1 MQPIDIPRIK
11 KAADYVRYLSL
22 ECIEKAKS
30 GHPGLPLGCAE
41 LGVVLYRY
49 VLSHTPADPSWLN
62 RDRFV
67 LSAGHGSMLL
77 YSLLYLTGY
86 PLTLDDL
93 KRFRQRGS
101 RTPGHPEFNIGHG
114 VETTTGPLGQGFAN
128 AVGMAIEGKILAR
141 RFNETGFP
149 LFDYTVFTLTG
160 DGCNMEG
167 LSYEA
172 ASLAGH
178 LGLDN
183 LVAIYDANRISIDGS
198 TDITFSEDVA
208 KRYEALGWQVEQCD
222 IRDIKNG
229 KSLQSLFRTCMNL
242 KRQRGKPKMLIVKT
256 TIGEGLDKKRDS
268 NAIHGAPAGIDEI
281 VYFVQHSQVKSLF
294 EAKYG
299 SAEVN
304 DPEKLT
310 AIIKQRTDTKG
321 KPDDQWEA
329 LLDSPQDT
337 AFMRAELEGWRS
349 AYGKWN
355 NLLEKHKETFPE
367 KHAQLEKYLNFSLP
381 DSLKEK
387 LLLYRVKKP
396 EKIATRSVAGK
407 VLNMCAQEFPQ
418 MVGGSADLAE
428 STYGNIKSEG
438 ETTIP
443 YMENGRFLNRN
454 IAYGVREHAMGSV
467 GNGLALGRRLI
478 PFSATFFTFFD
489 YMKPSVRLAAMMK
502 LNHLFIF
509 SHDSIYVG
517 EDGPTHQPIEHLNA
531 LRLIPDI
538 LTFRPANDME
548 TAFAFLF
555 FLEKIGKQDG
565 PVCIVT
571 SRQKLSAKV
580 FGRDGDRP
588 ALYEEFKN
596 GAYVFYETER
606 DKAPDV
612 TIAASGSEVAL
623 AYEAAGRLEEE
634 KKVRVR
640 LISIPCLEL
649 LAAAKPPFQERLW
662 GERDKPLVLIEAA
675 SHRGVNA
682 WYDRNLLTL
691 DIQSFGI
698 SAPGKVV
705 GDHFGFTVDR
715 VCQKIKEIL

>member
-1 MQPIDIPRIK
+1 MYPIDISGIK
-11 KAADYVRYLSL
+11 RAADYVRYLSL

-41 LGVVLYRY
+41 LGVLLYRC
-49 VLSHTPADPSWLN
+49 VLTHTPADPGWLN

-77 YSLLYLTGY
+77 YSLLYLSGY

-93 KRFRQRGS
+93 NRFRQRGS
-101 RTPGHPEFNIGHG
+101 KTPGHPEFKIEHG

-128 AVGMAIEGKILAR
+128 AVGMAIEGKMLAR
-141 RFNETGFP
+141 RFNRPDFP
-149 LFDYTVFTLTG
+149 LFDYTAFTLTG

-167 LSYEA
+167 IGYEA

-183 LVAIYDANRISIDGS
+183 LFAIYDSNRISIDGS

-208 KRYEALGWQVEQCD
+208 KRYEALGWQVEHCD
-222 IRDIKNG
+222 IRDIKKG
-229 KSLQSLFRTCMNL
+229 KSLKSLFKKCRDL
-242 KRQRGKPKMLIVKT
+242 KQKKGKPKMLIVYT
-256 TIGEGLDKKRDS
+256 VIGEGLNRKRDS
-268 NAIHGAPAGIDEI
+268 SAIHGAPAGVDEI
-281 VYFVQHSQVKSLF
+281 VYFVQNSEIRALF
-294 EAKYG
+294 EEKYG
-299 SAEVN
+299 PAEVN

-310 AIIKQRTDTKG
+310 AIIKQRTDTKD
-321 KPDDQWEA
+321 KPLKKWEP
-329 LLDSPQDT
+329 LLDSPEDRN
-337 AFMRAELEGWRS
+337 FMRAEQGGWRS
-349 AYGKWN
+349 AYDKWN
-355 NLLEKHKETFPE
+355 ELLKEYEKAFPE
-367 KHAQLEKYLNFSLP
+367 KYAELEKYRHFSLP
-381 DSLKEK
+381 DSLKKE
-387 LLLYRVKKP
+387 LLHYRQ
-396 EKIATRSVAGK
+396 EGSRATRSVAGK
-407 VLNMCAQEFPQ
+407 VLNICAEEFSQ
-418 MVGGSADLAE
+418 IMGGSADLAE
-428 STYGNIKSEG
+428 STHGNIKSEG

-531 LRLIPDI
+531 LRLIPDL

-548 TAFAFLF
+548 TAFTFLF
-555 FLEKIGKQDG
+555 FLEKIGKRDG

-571 SRQKLSAKV
+571 SRQKVSEKV
-580 FGRDGDRP
+580 FGQGGDRQ
-588 ALYEEFKN
+588 ALYEDFKN
-596 GAYVFYETER
+596 GAYVFYETEK
-606 DKAPDV
+606 DKTPDV

-623 AYEAAGRLEEE
+623 AYEAAGKLEKEG
-634 KKVRVR
+634 KAKVR
-640 LISIPCLEL
+640 LISTPCLEL

-662 GERDKPLVLIEAA
+662 GDRDKPLVLLEAA
-675 SHRGVNA
+675 SHRGVNV

-698 SAPGKVV
+698 SAAGKVV
-705 GDHFGFTVDR
+705 GDHFGFTVDQ
-715 VCQKIKEIL
+715 VYQKIKNIL